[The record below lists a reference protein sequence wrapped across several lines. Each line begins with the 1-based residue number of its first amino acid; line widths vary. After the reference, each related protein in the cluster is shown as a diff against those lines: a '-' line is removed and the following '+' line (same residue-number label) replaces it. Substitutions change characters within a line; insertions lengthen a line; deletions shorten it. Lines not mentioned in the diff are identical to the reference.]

1 MSDFKSLKRAFA
13 ALIVCLMWTGLV
25 HAQAK
30 PQPGAAPSETITTP
44 TSEKP
49 LVVGTKV
56 APPFAMQDDTG
67 AWTGLS
73 IELWLAISAKLGKP
87 TEFKSYKTA
96 DDVVQAAARGEIDAG
111 VAATSITGEREKI
124 VDFSHPFY
132 KSGLAIAV
140 SSRNS
145 SGLLDIMKALVSP
158 AFLTTVGALF
168 ALLALTGAIM
178 WWVERKR
185 NWDQFDQRPAEGVG
199 DGFWWAAV
207 TMTTVG
213 YGDKAPVTFLGRF
226 IAVIWM
232 FAALILTAVFT
243 AQLAS
248 SLTVNKISGPVT
260 GVKDLPGARVGV
272 VAKAASKEYFTR
284 RYIQTIPMDT
294 IDQGLRALDEGT
306 IDAFVHDEPI
316 LKYQILQAYQGRLN
330 ILPNVFEVQDY
341 GIVLPPN
348 SPDREAINQALLDIT
363 GSTVWTAAREKYF
376 GAED

>member
-1 MSDFKSLKRAFA
+1 MSRWNFRSLA
-13 ALIVCLMWTGLV
+13 ALVVWCGLTTLL
-25 HAQAK
+25 HAQPA
-30 PQPGAAPSETITTP
+30 QQTEQRADQQATP
-44 TSEKP
+44 F
-49 LVVGTKV
+49 VVGTKIA
-56 APPFAMQDDTG
+56 APFSMQDDTG

-73 IELWLAISAKLGKP
+73 IELWQAIAAKLGRP
-87 TEFKSYKTA
+87 TQFKSFKTA
-96 DDVVQAAARGEIDAG
+96 DDVVNAAADGTIDVG

-132 KSGLAIAV
+132 NSGLAIAV

-145 SGLLDIMKALVSP
+145 SGLLDILKALISP
-158 AFLTTVGALF
+158 AFLTTIGALF
-168 ALLALTGAIM
+168 GLLLLTGAVM
-178 WWVERKR
+178 WLVERKR
-185 NWDQFDQRPAEGVG
+185 NWDQFEQEPAAGIG

-260 GVKDLPGARVGV
+260 GLKDLPGARVGIV
-272 VAKAASKEYFTR
+272 TKASSNDYFKR
-284 RYIQTIPMDT
+284 RFIQAIQLDD
-294 IDQGLRALDEGT
+294 IEQGLSALDEGT

-316 LKYQILQAYQGRLN
+316 LKYQVLKKYQGRLN

-341 GIVLPPN
+341 AIVLPPN
-348 SPDREAINQALLDIT
+348 SPDREAINQALLDVT
-363 GSTVWTAAREKYF
+363 GSPQWRAAREKYF
-376 GAED
+376 GTED

>member
-1 MSDFKSLKRAFA
+1 MSLPQSLGRYLV
-13 ALIVCLMWTGLV
+13 ALILCAMWAGTV
-25 HAQAK
+25 SAQ
-30 PQPGAAPSETITTP
+30 PAPDAP
-44 TSEKP
+44 TANP
-49 LVVGTKV
+49 FVVGTKV
-56 APPFAMQDDTG
+56 AAPFSMEDETG

-73 IELWLAISAKLGKP
+73 IELWQAIAAKLGRP
-87 TEFKSYKTA
+87 TAFKSFKTA
-96 DDVVQAAARGEIDAG
+96 DDVVNAAAEGAIDAG
-111 VAATSITGEREKI
+111 VAATSITAEREKI

-145 SGLLDIMKALVSP
+145 SGLFEIFKALISP
-158 AFLTTVGALF
+158 AFLTTVGALLG
-168 ALLALTGAIM
+168 LLLITGAIM
-178 WWVERKR
+178 WFVERKR
-185 NWDQFDQRPAEGVG
+185 NWDQFEQDPAAGIG

-260 GVKDLPGARVGV
+260 GIKDLPGARVGV
-272 VAKAASKEYFTR
+272 VNKAASNDYFKR
-284 RYIQTIPMDT
+284 RYIQTIAMDD

-316 LKYQILQAYQGRLN
+316 LKFQILKGYQGRLN

-348 SPDREAINQALLDIT
+348 SPDREAINQAVLDVMAAPT
-363 GSTVWTAAREKYF
+363 WRVAREKYF
-376 GAED
+376 GTED

>member
-1 MSDFKSLKRAFA
+1 MTF
-13 ALIVCLMWTGLV
+13 V
-25 HAQAK
+25 HAIVRGLA
-30 PQPGAAPSETITTP
+30 PLMMCLGLTTALYAQPAPNQGATP
-44 TSEKP
+44 
-49 LVVGTKV
+49 LIVGTKI
-56 APPFAMQDDTG
+56 APPFAMQDETG

-73 IELWLAISAKLGKP
+73 IELWQDIVAKLDRV
-87 TEFKSYKTA
+87 TEFKSFKTA
-96 DDVVQAAARGEIDAG
+96 EDVVNAAAGGTIDAG

-132 KSGLAIAV
+132 NSGLAIAV

-145 SGLLDIMKALVSP
+145 SGLVEVLKALVSP

-168 ALLALTGAIM
+168 ALLLVTGAIM

-185 NWDQFDQRPAEGVG
+185 NWDQFDQDPAAGIG

-213 YGDKAPVTFLGRF
+213 YGDKAPVTLLGRL

-232 FAALILTAVFT
+232 FAALLLTAVFT

-248 SLTVNKISGPVT
+248 SLTVNQISGPVT
-260 GVKDLPGARVGV
+260 GIQDLPGARVGV
-272 VAKAASKEYFTR
+272 VTEASSNDYFKR
-284 RYIQTIPMDT
+284 RYIQTIPMED
-294 IDQGLRALDEGT
+294 IDQGLKALDEGT

-316 LKYQILQAYQGRLN
+316 LKYQVLKQYQGRLN
-330 ILPNVFEVQDY
+330 ILPTVFDVQDY

-348 SPDREAINQALLDIT
+348 SPDREAINQALLEVM
-363 GSTVWTAAREKYF
+363 GSPTWRTMREKYF
-376 GAED
+376 GSEP

>member
-1 MSDFKSLKRAFA
+1 MHPSFSAFRHPVRRHLVAVFFSVSVMS
-13 ALIVCLMWTGLV
+13 VCS
-25 HAQAK
+25 AQPAPVEPSASVEPSAK
-30 PQPGAAPSETITTP
+30 PLI
-44 TSEKP
+44 
-49 LVVGTKV
+49 VGTKI
-56 APPFAMQDDTG
+56 APPFSMQDETG

-73 IELWLAISAKLGKP
+73 IDLWQAITAKLQRP
-87 TEFKSYKTA
+87 SAFRAFKTA
-96 DDVVQAAARGEIDAG
+96 DDVIEAAAQGTIDAG

-132 KSGLAIAV
+132 NSGLAIAV
-140 SSRNS
+140 SSRNA
-145 SGLLDIMKALVSP
+145 SGLMDILKALISP
-158 AFLTTVGALF
+158 AFLTTVGALLG
-168 ALLALTGAIM
+168 LLLITGAIM
-178 WWVERKR
+178 WFVERKR
-185 NWDQFDQRPAEGVG
+185 NWDQFEQDPAAGIG

-260 GVKDLPGARVGV
+260 GLKDLPGARVGV
-272 VAKAASKEYFTR
+272 VNKASSNAYFKR
-284 RYIQTIPMDT
+284 RYIQTIAMD
-294 IDQGLRALDEGT
+294 DVAQGLQALDEGT

-316 LKYQILQAYQGRLN
+316 LKFQILKGYQGRLN
-330 ILPNVFEVQDY
+330 ILPIVFDVQDY

-348 SPDREAINQALLDIT
+348 SPDREAINQALLD
-363 GSTVWTAAREKYF
+363 VTASPTWRTSREKYF
-376 GAED
+376 GTED